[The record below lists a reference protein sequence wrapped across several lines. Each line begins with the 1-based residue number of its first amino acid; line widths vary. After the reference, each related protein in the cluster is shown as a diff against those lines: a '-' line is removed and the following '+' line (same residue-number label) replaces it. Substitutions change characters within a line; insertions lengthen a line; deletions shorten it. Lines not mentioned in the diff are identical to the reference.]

1 MDAAV
6 FQEQVDG
13 AYARLRAGE
22 TEAAVTIL
30 EGLERLALGRAQR
43 VDLALHRAWFH
54 RNLREEERAL
64 ERLEPLRDD
73 PGLSDEQRAFLGV
86 IDVTASAIVRRPVRP
101 DDLYEL
107 LDRPLTPLAR
117 CQVLYAL
124 SYWHRGQEGDLYGAG
139 EMEDRMLEELD
150 EVTDP
155 EWRLRL
161 LAWSLPSGGGRQWDP
176 TALARGEEALRLV
189 RALGWRTE
197 ERRVCNQ
204 LFAIHLA
211 REAYDDALTWV
222 GRGYELAKELDHT
235 DGLGLYHADCTSVAL
250 ARGDV
255 PTAQRHWE
263 ELLVIEAEMRQTA
276 IGDRL
281 MDLLQVLLDRASGR
295 WHAAYGRI
303 ATMVAGG
310 DGNNMQALSTWL
322 RVLADQGDPADIAV
336 AIADALALVGHAHD
350 PYSVGLVHGA
360 AEELATRDVDPALV
374 RHLRVLTH
382 RLARGTGH
390 RRLEAEVGALLEAS
404 RGDQPGIVGPWAL
417 VRRLGRGAMGEAWL
431 AEDVRDGR
439 AVVVK
444 LLLAEGTQDPR
455 HIESLFSEARTMVGM
470 QHPNLLQV
478 LDYGH
483 IDETEALTSPVL
495 VRGAPYMVIELAEG
509 GSLGASR
516 GAWPWERVREVLLQ
530 VLQGLA
536 HAHGREMLH
545 LDIKPGN
552 LLLRSDGTVAIA
564 DFGIARAVGV
574 HQDRV
579 AGTPAFMAP
588 EQWRGRWQSLGP
600 WTDLY
605 AVGMVAIELLQGRP
619 AFRVTDVAGLREA
632 HLRRLPAL
640 QPAVDVP
647 SGLEDWLLS
656 LIAKAPQHR
665 FPSAALA
672 IQALQALGKPTRHAG
687 AHEEGVRSMEST
699 LDLDLELG
707 LDTIRTLQVAA
718 PFDSRPSDQ
727 ETWVEGPVA
736 DGEGEAATLD
746 AMPSGRRL
754 QLPRHPRRRKPSVPK
769 THLDLL
775 GLWPALEAHHPEALD
790 GCWEALLRATDEARV
805 VHLGL
810 TSDTAETLDRFVDAF
825 LTASREAGLRPFHV
839 RREDG
844 SFTGYMVRLV
854 GLEGPLHARAAWD
867 GLVARGLDGHL
878 ADRLV
883 NARRGL
889 SVEDVRDALQWL
901 AGRSTVVLCLEAFDG
916 RERLLDALREVRGA
930 VLVLWVEPTMPDPER
945 LDLRACRPTPE
956 ALEEA
961 VVGLTGLGSEQV
973 ERLLVDV
980 HEAGH
985 AAARLVGHGIR
996 GALVRRGERHVL
1008 RPLPLAPTC
1017 AEERARLLSWLYKR
1031 WEPPT
1036 RRVFELALSRR
1047 YVSTKWW
1054 WKASEQPLLCIDVAD
1069 ALFRAGLVVTREQG
1083 WTFVE
1088 SSLRERALDLARS
1101 QGRSMPDAE

>member
-1 MDAAV
+1 MDAV
-6 FQEQVDG
+6 EFQEQVDG
-13 AYARLRAGE
+13 AYARLRAGDV
-22 TEAAVTIL
+22 EAASTIL
-30 EGLERLALGRAQR
+30 GGLEEEALARPQR
-43 VDLALHRAWFH
+43 IDLVLHRAWFH
-54 RNLREEERAL
+54 RNHREEERAL
-64 ERLEPLRDD
+64 ELLDPLRAD
-73 PGLSDEQRAFLGV
+73 PDLTDEQRAFLGV
-86 IDVTASAIVRRPVRP
+86 IDVTASAILRRPVRP
-101 DDLYEL
+101 DSLYEL
-107 LDRPLTPLAR
+107 LERPLTPLAR

-124 SYWHRGQEGDLYGAG
+124 SYWHNGQQGDLYAAG
-139 EMEDRMLEELD
+139 EVDDRMLEELD

-161 LAWSLPSGGGRQWDP
+161 LAWSLPSGGGRQWDA

-189 RALGWRTE
+189 QALGWRTE

-211 REAYDDALTWV
+211 REAYDEALTWV

-235 DGLGLYHADCTSVAL
+235 DGRGLYHADCTSVAL

-255 PTAQRHWE
+255 ATAQSHWE
-263 ELLVIEAEMRQTA
+263 ELLVLEAEMRQTA

-295 WHAAYGRI
+295 WKQAHARI
-303 ATMVAGG
+303 ATIVAGG
-310 DGNNMQALSTWL
+310 DGNNMQVLSTWL
-322 RVLADQGDPADIAV
+322 RVLADRGSLRDIAV
-336 AIADALALVGHAHD
+336 AIADALALAPQAHD

-360 AEELATRDVDPALV
+360 AEELSGRPDVDSALV

-382 RLARGTGH
+382 RLARVTGH
-390 RRLEAEVGALLEAS
+390 RRLEEEVGRLLEAS
-404 RGDQPGIVGPWAL
+404 RGEQPGIVGPWAL

-444 LLLAEGTQDPR
+444 LLLAEGTRDPR

-483 IDETEALTSPVL
+483 IDETEALTSSVL
-495 VRGAPYMVIELAEG
+495 VEGAPYMVLELAEG
-509 GSLGASR
+509 GNLGAFH
-516 GAWPWERVREVLLQ
+516 GKWPWERVRVVLLQ

-564 DFGIARAVGV
+564 DFGIARAIGV

-619 AFRVTDVAGLREA
+619 AFRDTDVAGLREA
-632 HLRRLPAL
+632 HTRRLPSF

-647 SGLEDWLLS
+647 SGLGDWLLS

-665 FPSAALA
+665 FPSAAHA
-672 IQALQALGKPTRHAG
+672 IQALQALGKPTRRG
-687 AHEEGVRSMEST
+687 GFHEEDVRSIEST
-699 LDLDLELG
+699 LDLDL
-707 LDTIRTLQVAA
+707 DAVRTLQVAE

-727 ETWVEGPVA
+727 ETWVDGPVA
-736 DGEGEAATLD
+736 DGDGEAPTFD
-746 AMPSGRRL
+746 AAPSGPRL
-754 QLPRHPRRRKPSVPK
+754 QLRRHLRRRKPTVPK

-775 GLWPALEAHHPEALD
+775 GLWPALDAHHPEALD
-790 GCWEALLRATDEARV
+790 GCWQALLRATDEARV

-810 TSDTAETLDRFVDAF
+810 SSDTPETLDRFLDAF

-844 SFTGYMVRLV
+844 SFTGYMARLV

-901 AGRSTVVLCLEAFDG
+901 AGRSTLVLCLEAFDG
-916 RERLLDALREVRGA
+916 RERLLEALRDVRGA
-930 VLVLWVEPTMPDPER
+930 VLVLWVEPTAADPER
-945 LDLRACRPTPE
+945 VDLSACNPTPE
-956 ALEEA
+956 ALGRA
-961 VVGLTGLGSEQV
+961 VVGLTGLAPEQV

-980 HEAGH
+980 HDAGH
-985 AAARLVGHGIR
+985 AAARLVGHGVR
-996 GALVRRGERHVL
+996 GALVRRGEGHVL

-1031 WEPPT
+1031 WDPPT
-1036 RRVFELALSRR
+1036 RRVFELALGRR
-1047 YVSTKWW
+1047 YVPTKWW
-1054 WKASEQPLLCIDVAD
+1054 WKATEQPLLCIDVAD

-1088 SSLRERALDLARS
+1088 ASLRDRARELARS
-1101 QGRSMPDAE
+1101 QGRPTEPG